1 MSNEYSCPTKHFLQ
15 GHQNTVTRSV
25 LLHYLQLLWT
35 HSLTSQVLASQIW
48 IFMGE
53 EPLQEPAPFCTYCA
67 KTSKRGT
74 VSYDSLSRC
83 GTASVNGRPLDS
95 HQGHSSKTR
104 QLWIIMLLRQDHRR
118 DQALFLSYACKALA
132 QSSSRK
138 ALCQQGKAETQALLI
153 SSRTC
158 FCWCRLFRL
167 SKHYRLQDTWQQLLK
182 LFRNRKIEL
191 KGSPLDSGMCN
202 CLGCTA
208 GTWRECGQR
217 MLRCVSI
224 WSTLDNCRRKSAG
237 HEAREVNVNKTAF
250 HF

>member
-1 MSNEYSCPTKHFLQ
+1 MWHCISQQKTSGFTSGTQLKDQTTLNNHASQARPQEGSSSLPFLLLQ
-15 GHQNTVTRSV
+15 GTSSV
-25 LLHYLQLLWT
+25 LFKESIVPT
-35 HSLTSQVLASQIW
+35 REGRDSS
-48 IFMGE
+48 
-53 EPLQEPAPFCTYCA
+53 PA
-67 KTSKRGT
+67 
-74 VSYDSLSRC
+74 DL
-83 GTASVNGRPLDS
+83 
-95 HQGHSSKTR
+95 
-104 QLWIIMLLRQDHRR
+104 
-118 DQALFLSYACKALA
+118 
-132 QSSSRK
+132 
-138 ALCQQGKAETQALLI
+138 

-167 SKHYRLQDTWQQLLK
+167 SKHYGLQDTWQQLLK

-208 GTWRECGQR
+208 GTWRECGQT
-217 MLRCVSI
+217 MLRCASI

>member
-1 MSNEYSCPTKHFLQ
+1 MSTPVPPNTSFRATR
-15 GHQNTVTRSV
+15 TVTRSV

-118 DQALFLSYACKALA
+118 DQALFLSYSCKALA
-132 QSSSRK
+132 QSCSRK
-138 ALCQQGKAETQALLI
+138 ALCQHGKAETQALLI
-153 SSRTC
+153 SQAEHASADAGC
-158 FCWCRLFRL
+158 FAWVSTMDCKTPGNNCWSCSETGR
-167 SKHYRLQDTWQQLLK
+167 
-182 LFRNRKIEL
+182 
-191 KGSPLDSGMCN
+191 
-202 CLGCTA
+202 
-208 GTWRECGQR
+208 
-217 MLRCVSI
+217 
-224 WSTLDNCRRKSAG
+224 
-237 HEAREVNVNKTAF
+237 
-250 HF
+250 